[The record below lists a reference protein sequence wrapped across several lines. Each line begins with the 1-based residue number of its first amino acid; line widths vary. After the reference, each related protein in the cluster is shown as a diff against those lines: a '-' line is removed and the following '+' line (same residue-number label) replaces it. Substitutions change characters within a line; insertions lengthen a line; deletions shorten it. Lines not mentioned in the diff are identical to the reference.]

1 MLMLDEDL
9 EVNRVCAILRACDS
23 LPIWRKTALL
33 QIVQIL
39 SISGELNTNLILNLI
54 LN

>member
-1 MLMLDEDL
+1 MLDEDL

-23 LPIWRKTALL
+23 LPMWRKAALL
-33 QIVQIL
+33 QLVQIFG
-39 SISGELNTNLILNLI
+39 ISGELNTKLILNLI